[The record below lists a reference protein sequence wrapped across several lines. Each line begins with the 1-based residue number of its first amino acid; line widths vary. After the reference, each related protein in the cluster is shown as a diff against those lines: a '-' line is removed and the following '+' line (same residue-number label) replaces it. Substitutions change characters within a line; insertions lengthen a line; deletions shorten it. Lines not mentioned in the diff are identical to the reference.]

1 MIDASK
7 PTSTHTWLAAV
18 LAALISALFF
28 GLNAVASKLLFSP
41 AAPAHFDAVSL
52 FVARGFWSLP
62 LFLVLALA
70 TMRDLRLPD
79 NLALRVHD
87 AHAREFQLK
96 RRFRHSAPWLF
107 SVSRCLGPAQ
117 RRDPV

>member
-7 PTSTHTWLAAV
+7 PTSKHTWLAAV

-52 FVARGFWSLP
+52 FVARGLWSLP
-62 LFLVLALA
+62 LFIVLALA
-70 TMRDLRLPD
+70 TMPHALPPLTWRNARLFAMCGITYGRGRMHCLHWA
-79 NLALRVHD
+79 LA
-87 AHAREFQLK
+87 
-96 RRFRHSAPWLF
+96 RRA
-107 SVSRCLGPAQ
+107 LGMLSCC
-117 RRDPV
+117 

>member
-1 MIDASK
+1 MTDASK
-7 PTSTHTWLAAV
+7 PGSTHSWLAAV
-18 LAALISALFF
+18 LATLISALFF

-70 TMRDLRLPD
+70 TMPHAFPHSRGGMRAYSPCAALPTDRGRMHYLR
-79 NLALRVHD
+79 
-87 AHAREFQLK
+87 
-96 RRFRHSAPWLF
+96 
-107 SVSRCLGPAQ
+107 
-117 RRDPV
+117 

>member
-7 PTSTHTWLAAV
+7 PASTHTWLAAV

-52 FVARGFWSLP
+52 FRGAWVLVAS
-62 LFLVLALA
+62 
-70 TMRDLRLPD
+70 
-79 NLALRVHD
+79 
-87 AHAREFQLK
+87 
-96 RRFRHSAPWLF
+96 
-107 SVSRCLGPAQ
+107 SVSCSGFGYDAARPSATHVEECRLIRHVRHYLRTGNECTVCIG
-117 RRDPV
+117 R

>member
-7 PTSTHTWLAAV
+7 PTSKHTWLAAV
-18 LAALISALFF
+18 LAALISAPFV

-70 TMRDLRLPD
+70 TVPHALSATHVEECRLIRHVRHYLRTGD
-79 NLALRVHD
+79 ECTVCIGR
-87 AHAREFQLK
+87 
-96 RRFRHSAPWLF
+96 
-107 SVSRCLGPAQ
+107 
-117 RRDPV
+117 